1 MDNNTKTT
9 AKEKKKFSFK
19 DIIYN
24 DKYLIFFSVLL
35 AVLVWIMTSLSIG
48 TNESKTVKVQVPIK
62 LGDEVSKQLDMQYY
76 TLQNTVELSVTI
88 TGAKYVIGQVT
99 DDDLSVKFDTSNVN
113 RTGEQS
119 IPILVTDKS
128 KSLDFKVNSFYPT
141 SVQCYFDVNST
152 KTFDLGL
159 NYDESKVADG
169 YLFGTPVLSEDKIIV
184 SGPKT
189 YVDKI
194 DSAYLD
200 VDFGDKTDLKELFTE
215 DCSIEFKGS
224 GVETSYLTI
233 SPKSDPESTIGTVSV
248 SLPVLKQT
256 SLPVTVDFEDVPK
269 RLPNNAISVSY
280 STDKINAGVLDSAD
294 ISKAVIGTVNFSR
307 LNVGKNEFEFD
318 ITQLSG
324 ITLLDDSVTKIKATV
339 TVPATYEKQSVGIKK
354 EDVEL
359 VSPDK
364 NLKYTV
370 NSINS
375 SKLTVISEKGASVD
389 STAVSLK
396 CDLSK
401 ITESGTYEI
410 DASVNGDDMWVY
422 GRYTVNITVSK

>member
-1 MDNNTKTT
+1 M
-9 AKEKKKFSFK
+9 
-19 DIIYN
+19 
-24 DKYLIFFSVLL
+24 
-35 AVLVWIMTSLSIG
+35 
-48 TNESKTVKVQVPIK
+48 
-62 LGDEVSKQLDMQYY
+62 
-76 TLQNTVELSVTI
+76 
-88 TGAKYVIGQVT
+88 
-99 DDDLSVKFDTSNVN
+99 
-113 RTGEQS
+113 
-119 IPILVTDKS
+119 
-128 KSLDFKVNSFYPT
+128 
-141 SVQCYFDVNST
+141 
-152 KTFDLGL
+152 
-159 NYDESKVADG
+159 
-169 YLFGTPVLSEDKIIV
+169 
-184 SGPKT
+184 
-189 YVDKI
+189 
-194 DSAYLD
+194 
-200 VDFGDKTDLKELFTE
+200 
-215 DCSIEFKGS
+215 
-224 GVETSYLTI
+224 
-233 SPKSDPESTIGTVSV
+233 
-248 SLPVLKQT
+248 
-256 SLPVTVDFEDVPK
+256 PK